1 MLIDFHVHARPSSLY
16 PIRQSW
22 IENILQTAIRIGL
35 DAIVIVDHNL
45 LNGPLLARRIQTA
58 RQLPLLVI
66 PGVEITSIWNMRA
79 IHIIALNIT
88 HNILPYRRI
97 ETIIDAIR
105 KQDGTIILPHPLLDL
120 LDSFHKDI
128 DGFEVHNGRHPNP
141 KIADFRTNR
150 QFSNLLRTYG
160 SDAHTLSEIGHV
172 TAHFDVEDLTRRRIL
187 R

>member
-22 IENILQTAIRIGL
+22 VENILKTAIQVGL

-45 LNGPLLARRIQTA
+45 LNGPLLARRIQTTK
-58 RQLPLLVI
+58 QLPLLVI
-66 PGVEITSIWNMRA
+66 PGVEITSIWNMRP
-79 IHIIALNIT
+79 IHIIALNMK

-97 ETIIDAIR
+97 ETIIEAIR
-105 KQDGTIILPHPLLDL
+105 KQDGTIILPHPSLDL

-128 DGFEVHNGRHPNP
+128 DGFEVRNGRHPNP
-141 KIADFRTNR
+141 HITDFRTNR
-150 QFSNLLRTYG
+150 QFNNLLRTYG
-160 SDAHTLSEIGHV
+160 SDAHILSEIGNV
-172 TAHFDVEDLTRRRIL
+172 TSQFDVEDLTRRRIL